1 MNETLNVTGL
11 DGLQEATK
19 NLGRIIFGIFAG
31 LAALLLVGMII
42 LAALQN
48 AKEDD
53 PQKRKQNRSKILW
66 AFLAMIFIVVGWGIY
81 ELVLSM
87 QSKNLGNGG
96 GNAKELLSVFTVS
109 TPTIKT
115 NWAY

>member
-1 MNETLNVTGL
+1 MNEGLNTTGL
-11 DGLQEATK
+11 EGLQEATK

-31 LAALLLVGMII
+31 LTALLLVGMII
-42 LAALQN
+42 LASLQN

-87 QSKNLGNGG
+87 QAKNLGGG
-96 GNAKELLSVFTVS
+96 ANTKELLKVFTV
-109 TPTIKT
+109 TAPTIQT